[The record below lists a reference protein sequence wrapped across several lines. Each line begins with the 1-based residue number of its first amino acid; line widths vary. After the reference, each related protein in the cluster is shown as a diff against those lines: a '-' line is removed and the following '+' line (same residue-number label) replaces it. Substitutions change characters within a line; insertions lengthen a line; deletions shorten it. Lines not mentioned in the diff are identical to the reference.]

1 MGVGGV
7 RHQAERGDDGE
18 RHQRSGCA
26 LVSYNLSLIASRKSR
41 RINVK
46 RSKGFLFQPNG
57 RADRASSSAL
67 RHIHCGPTAHGRQS
81 MGGLGQQQDPPMTKL
96 RRHCGTVYQGLASVC
111 GSVAIRGV
119 AAGPIRIFPVQIVEL
134 ARRIGRHKSSDSR
147 RPAKRIL
154 EQGNARSGWVRR
166 SQGFGTL
173 HRSGSRPCGNSRG
186 EAMAAGAADWTS
198 RGCESRSTKHGTF
211 RFRDA
216 GRIRYSD
223 GSSYAR
229 RAARL
234 PIRPTRM
241 QTGSRR
247 PVT

>member
-26 LVSYNLSLIASRKSR
+26 PVSYNLSLIASRKSR

-46 RSKGFLFQPNG
+46 RSKSFLFQPNG
-57 RADRASSSAL
+57 RAYRASSSAL

-96 RRHCGTVYQGLASVC
+96 RRQCGTVYQGLASVC
-111 GSVAIRGV
+111 GSVAIHGV
-119 AAGPIRIFPVQIVEL
+119 AGGADP
-134 ARRIGRHKSSDSR
+134 
-147 RPAKRIL
+147 
-154 EQGNARSGWVRR
+154 
-166 SQGFGTL
+166 
-173 HRSGSRPCGNSRG
+173 SRPGGNSRG
-186 EAMAAGAADWTS
+186 EAMAAGAAGWTS
-198 RGCESRSTKHGTF
+198 RGCESRSTKHETF

-241 QTGSRR
+241 RTGSRR
-247 PVT
+247 PVI

>member
-1 MGVGGV
+1 M
-7 RHQAERGDDGE
+7 
-18 RHQRSGCA
+18 
-26 LVSYNLSLIASRKSR
+26 
-41 RINVK
+41 K

-67 RHIHCGPTAHGRQS
+67 RHIHSGPTAHGRQS

-111 GSVAIRGV
+111 GSVAIHGV

-134 ARRIGRHKSSDSR
+134 ARRIGRHKRSDSR

-173 HRSGSRPCGNSRG
+173 HRSGSRPGGNSRERQWRQAPQVG
-186 EAMAAGAADWTS
+186 PHADAS
-198 RGCESRSTKHGTF
+198 RVQRNMRLLDFETPDASVILTVLLTLDVRPGF
-211 RFRDA
+211 RYGQRACGQGPA
-216 GRIRYSD
+216 GR
-223 GSSYAR
+223 SYEAW
-229 RAARL
+229 
-234 PIRPTRM
+234 
-241 QTGSRR
+241 
-247 PVT
+247 VTPQPC